1 MLKTADDLLD
11 GLRALQATNHQE
23 PRKVSCFLIARF
35 LLALPRAKG
44 EHQSVPLEGIYNV
57 KYLHM

>member
-1 MLKTADDLLD
+1 MLKTVDDLLD

-23 PRKVSCFLIARF
+23 PRKVPCFLIARF

-44 EHQSVPLEGIYNV
+44 EHQSVPLEG
-57 KYLHM
+57 